1 MARCRIG
8 SRLPDLIAEPQSK
21 AAMAALWRS
30 LCEDPVVARLPF
42 KVETTRY
49 GQLVLTSAKSRHSIL
64 QANIAHLLHAS
75 AERQGLQGQAM
86 TESALIT
93 SSGVKVPDVT
103 WASIDQARA
112 ALAAEIFES
121 APRVCIEV
129 LSPSNDPEEIEAKI
143 SLYFE
148 TGAEEVWICDNE
160 GRMRFLDAAGT
171 LASSRLLLDFPLT
184 IDLP

>member
-1 MARCRIG
+1 MG
-8 SRLPDLIAEPQSK
+8 SRIPDLIAEPQSK

-30 LCEDPVVARLPF
+30 LCEDPVYARLPF
-42 KVETTRY
+42 KIETTRY
-49 GQLVLTSAKSRHSIL
+49 GQLVMSPAKSRHSIL
-64 QANIAHLLHAS
+64 QANIVRLLHTS
-75 AERQGLQGQAM
+75 AERRGVQGQAM
-86 TESALIT
+86 TESAVIT
-93 SSGVKVPDVT
+93 SAGVKVPDVT

-121 APRVCIEV
+121 APQVCIEV

-148 TGAEEVWICDNE
+148 ACAQEVWICDNQ

-171 LASSRLLLDFPLT
+171 LAASRLLPGFPLT
-184 IDLP
+184 IELP